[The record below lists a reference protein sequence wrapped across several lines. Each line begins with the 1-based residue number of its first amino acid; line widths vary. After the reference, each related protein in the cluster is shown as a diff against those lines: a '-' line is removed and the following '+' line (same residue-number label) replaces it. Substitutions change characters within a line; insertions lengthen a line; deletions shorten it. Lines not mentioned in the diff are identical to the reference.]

1 MFHSYNNIVIIT
13 IMYSNVIIL
22 FSMGFGGKFIHTLL
36 HQLYISQN
44 HLEFSHSFLGC
55 IWRYSTVLNLCLW

>member
-1 MFHSYNNIVIIT
+1 MHAIQSNIQDYIIMFHSYNNIVIIT

-36 HQLYISQN
+36 HKLYILYYI
-44 HLEFSHSFLGC
+44 LEPP
-55 IWRYSTVLNLCLW
+55 